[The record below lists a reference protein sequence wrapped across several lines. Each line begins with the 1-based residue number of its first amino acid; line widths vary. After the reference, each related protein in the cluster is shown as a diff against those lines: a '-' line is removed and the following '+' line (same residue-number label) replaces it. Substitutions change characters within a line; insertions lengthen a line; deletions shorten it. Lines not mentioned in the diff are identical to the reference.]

1 MTKNKKI
8 NKKILLQSPKGMHDI
23 LPNDEKWYD
32 RIYKSFRKIAEFYG
46 FKKITTP
53 ILEYVNLFERGIGK
67 ETDIIEK
74 EMYILKTKGED
85 ILALRPEGT
94 APVLRA
100 YFQHGFNKL
109 AQPQKFYYFGPF
121 FRHENPQAGRFRQF
135 YQLGCEIIG
144 RKPDPIYDA
153 ETIVL
158 AFDLIKELKI
168 SNLLIKI
175 NSIGCQSCRPRYIKK
190 LEEYYKNSLSRIC
203 KTCAMRIKTNPL
215 RVLDCKEEKCEIVKN
230 NAPNIL
236 DSLCSNCRN
245 HFKEVLEHL
254 DELNISYNLDQT
266 LVRGLDY
273 YSRTVFEFAVEGA
286 GSEIGSFGGG
296 GRYDYLAEF
305 LGENSVPAMGMALGV
320 ERLIYIMKAQQIKLP
335 EKQGKKVFIIHLGD
349 LANKKTLLIMQKLYD
364 AGVSFVE
371 TQEKESLKAQLRSA
385 NKVQADLALII
396 GQKEV
401 FDNTI
406 IIRDM
411 HSGLQETVPL
421 NKLTEVIKKYIK
433 NI

>member
-1 MTKNKKI
+1 
-8 NKKILLQSPKGMHDI
+8 MHDI
-23 LPNDEKWYD
+23 LPEEEKWYEK
-32 RIYKSFRKIAEFYG
+32 IYKSFRKIAEFYG

-53 ILEYVNLFERGIGK
+53 ILEYASLFEKGVGK

-100 YFQHGFNKL
+100 YFEHNFNKL
-109 AQPQKFYYFGPF
+109 PQPQKFYYFGPF

-144 RKPDPIYDA
+144 RKSDPIYDA
-153 ETIVL
+153 EIITL
-158 AFDLIKELKI
+158 TSDLFKELKI
-168 SNLLIKI
+168 SNLIINI
-175 NSIGCQSCRPRYIKK
+175 NSIGCQTCRPRYIKK
-190 LEEYYKNSLSRIC
+190 LEEYYKNNSSRVC
-203 KTCAMRIKTNPL
+203 KTCLYRIKTNPL
-215 RVLDCKEEKCEIVKN
+215 RVLDCKEEKCQDVKR

-236 DSLCSNCRN
+236 DYLCSNCRN
-245 HFKEVLEHL
+245 HLKEILEYL

-273 YSRTVFEFAVEGA
+273 YSKTVFEFNIEGI
-286 GSEIGSFGGG
+286 GSEIGSLGGG

-305 LGENSVPAMGMALGV
+305 LGQSSVPALGVGLGV
-320 ERLIYIMKAQQIKLP
+320 ERLIYVMKAQQIKLP
-335 EKQGKKVFIIHLGD
+335 DKQGKKVFIVHLGD

-385 NKVQADLALII
+385 NKVQADVALII

-421 NKLTEVIKKYIK
+421 SKLTETIKKYIK